1 MSRRDGMDL
10 VVLVPDLDLS
20 GTVRCLLNRPESIE
34 IRPVSFSV
42 SRHLRRDAGCR
53 TGAVERLREFIRDH
67 RYALVMFDKDGSG
80 DPRESRESIRDD
92 VELRLSR
99 NGWEDRCKA
108 IVIEPELEAWIW
120 NGSRHVPQILGWK
133 DNYAGLRGWLMSL
146 GLWGPDDLKPSDPKR
161 ALKAVLRKTRTPLSA
176 KLYRRL
182 ADTVSVRRCADPAFS
197 EFRATLQRWFPRSGR
212 G

>member
-1 MSRRDGMDL
+1 MDL

-20 GTVRCLLNRPESIE
+20 GTVRCLLNRPESIG
-34 IRPVSFSV
+34 IRPVSFLV
-42 SRHLRRDAGCR
+42 NRHLRRDAGCR

-80 DPRESRESIRDD
+80 DPRDSRESIRDE

-120 NGSRHVPQILGWK
+120 NGSRHVPEVLGWQG
-133 DNYAGLRGWLMSL
+133 DHASLRDWLAAL
-146 GLWGPDDLKPSDPKR
+146 DLWSSDAPKPSDPKR

-176 KLYRRL
+176 RLYRRL
-182 ADTVSVRRCADPAFS
+182 ADTVSVRRCTDPAFS

-212 G
+212 D

>member
-1 MSRRDGMDL
+1 MSCTGGQTDL
-10 VVLVPDLDLS
+10 VVLVPDLDIA
-20 GTVRCLLNRPESIE
+20 GTMESLLNRTESIG

-92 VELRLSR
+92 VELRLSK
-99 NGWEDRCKA
+99 NGWENRCRA

-120 NGSRHVPQILGWK
+120 SGSRHVPEVLGWQG
-133 DNYAGLRGWLMSL
+133 DYANLRDRLAAL
-146 GLWGPDDLKPSDPKR
+146 DLWSADVPKPSDPKR

-182 ADTVSVRRCADPAFS
+182 ADRVSVRRCADPAFN
-197 EFRATLQRWFPRSGR
+197 ELRATLQRWFPRSPE
-212 G
+212 

>member
-1 MSRRDGMDL
+1 MSRREDMDL

-20 GTVRCLLNRPESIE
+20 GTVRSLLNRPESIG

-67 RYALVMFDKDGSG
+67 RYALVIFDKDGSG

-92 VELRLSR
+92 VELRLSK
-99 NGWEDRCKA
+99 NGWEDRCRA

-120 NGSRHVPQILGWK
+120 NGSRHVPEVLGWQG
-133 DNYAGLRGWLMSL
+133 DHASLRDWLAAL
-146 GLWGPDDLKPSDPKR
+146 DLWSAEAPKPSDPKR
-161 ALKAVLRKTRTPLSA
+161 ALQAVLRKTRTPLSA

-197 EFRATLQRWFPRSGR
+197 EFRATLQRWFPRSPE
-212 G
+212 

>member
-1 MSRRDGMDL
+1 MIRREGMDL

-20 GTVRCLLNRPESIE
+20 GTVQRLLNRPESIG

-53 TGAVERLREFIRDH
+53 AGAAERLREFIRDH
-67 RYALVMFDKDGSG
+67 RYALVIFDRDGSG

-92 VELRLSR
+92 VERGLSR

-120 NGSRHVPQILGWK
+120 NGSRHVPGILGWK
-133 DNYAGLRGWLMSL
+133 DSYAGLRRWLTSL
-146 GLWGPDDLKPSDPKR
+146 GLWAPDDLKPSDPKR

-182 ADTVSVRRCADPAFS
+182 ADTVSVRRCADPAFR

-212 G
+212 D

>member
-1 MSRRDGMDL
+1 MSRREDMDL

-20 GTVRCLLNRPESIE
+20 GTVRCLLNRPESIG
-34 IRPVSFSV
+34 IRPLSFSV
-42 SRHLRRDAGCR
+42 SRHLQRDAGCR
-53 TGAVERLREFIRDH
+53 AGAAERLREFIRDH
-67 RYALVMFDKDGSG
+67 RYALVIFDKDGSG

-92 VELRLSR
+92 VELRLSK
-99 NGWEDRCKA
+99 NGWENRCRA

-120 NGSRHVPQILGWK
+120 NGSRHVPEVLGWQG
-133 DNYAGLRGWLMSL
+133 DHAGLRDWLAAR
-146 GLWGPDDLKPSDPKR
+146 GLWSSDAPKPSDPKR

-182 ADTVSVRRCADPAFS
+182 ADTVSVRRCADPAFR

-212 G
+212 D